1 MVIKMAKVRLL
12 SHTPDPQLVVAAAAR
27 MCYAPEE
34 AGIFIDRFSED
45 AEQTERYIRMLT
57 ELGHESVFEHVTF
70 TFIIEDVSRSLLAQ
84 LTRHRIASYSVR
96 SQRYVSE
103 DAFEYITPPEIAA
116 IPEAKK
122 LFEEAMESS
131 RESYQKLSELLS
143 EGYVQSQGVDPKDKK
158 AMDTIRKQAAE
169 DARFVLPNACA
180 TQLLMTINV
189 RSLYNFFAL
198 RCCNRAQWEIRT
210 LADQML
216 ELVAEVAP
224 LLFSHAGPPCLRG
237 GCPEGKMSCGKMAAV
252 RQQYSRFSHPEVK

>member
-1 MVIKMAKVRLL
+1 MVIIMAKVRLL

-45 AEQTERYIRMLT
+45 AAQTERYIRMLT

-70 TFIIEDVSRSLLAQ
+70 TFVIEDVSRSLLAQ

-103 DAFEYITPPEIAA
+103 DAFEYITPPEVAA

-131 RESYQKLSELLS
+131 RKSYQKLSELLT
-143 EGYVQSQGVDPKDKK
+143 EQYVQSQGASPEDKK
-158 AMDTIRKQAAE
+158 TLDAIRKQAAE

-189 RSLYNFFAL
+189 RSLTNFFAL

-216 ELVAEVAP
+216 ALVTEVAP

-237 GCPEGKMSCGKMAAV
+237 GCPEGKMSCGKAAEI
-252 RQQYSRFSHPEVK
+252 RLKYGKSRL